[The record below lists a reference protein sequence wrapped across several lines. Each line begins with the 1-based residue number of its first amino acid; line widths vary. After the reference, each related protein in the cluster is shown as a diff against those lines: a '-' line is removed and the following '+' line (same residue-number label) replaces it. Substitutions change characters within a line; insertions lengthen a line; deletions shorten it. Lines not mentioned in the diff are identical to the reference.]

1 MIQRQTRS
9 LLSDRRLARPVD
21 DQGSVTAELAITLP
35 AVIAILIVAL
45 SAMTLQLHR
54 IDLSSRA
61 AVVARALAR
70 GEPENTIEALLGRQ
84 DQLQHKAIGLFTCV
98 TLITPVQI
106 SGFSLDLE
114 VDSCARTGGL

>member
-9 LLSDRRLARPVD
+9 LLSHRRLARPVD

-54 IDLSSRA
+54 IDLSARA
-61 AVVARALAR
+61 AVVARAIAR
-70 GEPENTIEALLGRQ
+70 GESENTIEALLGRQ
-84 DQLQHKAIGLFTCV
+84 VQLQRKAIGPFTCV

-106 SGFSLDLE
+106 TGFSLDLE